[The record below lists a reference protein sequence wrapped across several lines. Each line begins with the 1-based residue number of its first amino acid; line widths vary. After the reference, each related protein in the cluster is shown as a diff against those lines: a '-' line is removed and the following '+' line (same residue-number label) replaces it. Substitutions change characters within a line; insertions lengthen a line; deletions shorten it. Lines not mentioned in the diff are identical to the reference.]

1 MNNLKSIALA
11 LVVVLSTVT
20 VSAQIKNVDV
30 SKSSISWTG
39 KKVTGKHEGTV
50 NLKDGNLVFKGKALV
65 GGTFNVD
72 MTSLTVNDLKAG
84 QGKEKLE
91 GHLKS
96 ADFFSTDKFETATLV
111 FKKVSPKSANVYT
124 VNGDLTIKGITNPVT
139 FDLATTANTAS
150 ANVKID
156 RTKYDIKYN
165 SGNFFENLGDK
176 VINDNFDLA
185 VALKF

>member
-111 FKKVSPKSANVYT
+111 FKKVSHKSANVYT